1 MIINSLRLLA
11 VILLVI
17 ILIIKDIPFK
27 SLLKD
32 SMIQFYLALTC
43 MVFLLFIDNIF
54 GFILSIC
61 LLLLYFRVYTS
72 ELKNKKENKKEGE
85 SSNSS
90 NSSNSSDSESDP
102 HKEHKK
108 EHKEHNKEHKHNH
121 GNKSNE
127 TCETCVMNMAN
138 INADKKI
145 PIPSQTSSSDSPGKP
160 TNNKGD
166 SLVPYITEENLLAAQ
181 TNIVNPLEYNKETHG
196 VDKGIYNEEVYGSQG
211 LDTKNIHIRGYD
223 TNNIYLGSLSY
234 DIL

>member
-1 MIINSLRLLA
+1 
-11 VILLVI
+11 
-17 ILIIKDIPFK
+17 
-27 SLLKD
+27 
-32 SMIQFYLALTC
+32 

-90 NSSNSSDSESDP
+90 ESES
-102 HKEHKK
+102 
-108 EHKEHNKEHKHNH
+108 HKEHNKEHKHNH

-127 TCETCVMNMAN
+127 TCEKCVMNMAN

-145 PIPSQTSSSDSPGKP
+145 PIPSQASSSGSAGSSGSPGKP

>member
-27 SLLKD
+27 SLFKD

-85 SSNSS
+85 SSNSE
-90 NSSNSSDSESDP
+90 SESVS
-102 HKEHKK
+102 HKED
-108 EHKEHNKEHKHNH
+108 KEHNKEHKHNH
-121 GNKSNE
+121 GNKSKE
-127 TCETCVMNMAN
+127 TCEKCVMNMAN

-145 PIPSQTSSSDSPGKP
+145 PIPSQASSSGSSGKP

>member
-27 SLLKD
+27 SLFKD

-85 SSNSS
+85 SSE
-90 NSSNSSDSESDP
+90 SSDSES
-102 HKEHKK
+102 HKE
-108 EHKEHNKEHKHNH
+108 NKEHKHNH
-121 GNKSNE
+121 GNKSKE

-145 PIPSQTSSSDSPGKP
+145 PIPSQTSSSDSSGSPGKP

>member
-27 SLLKD
+27 SLFKD

-43 MVFLLFIDNIF
+43 MIFLLLIDNIF

-61 LLLLYFRVYTS
+61 LLLLYFRIYTN
-72 ELKNKKENKKEGE
+72 ELKNKKE
-85 SSNSS
+85 SSNA
-90 NSSNSSDSESDP
+90 DDKVP
-102 HKEHKK
+102 
-108 EHKEHNKEHKHNH
+108 NKEHIHSHNS
-121 GNKSNE
+121 NEDKTNKPKSKSNETCE
-127 TCETCVMNMAN
+127 TCETCVMNMSH
-138 INADKKI
+138 INAEKKI
-145 PIPSQTSSSDSPGKP
+145 AIPSQSSSQS
-160 TNNKGD
+160 NNSVNSTD
-166 SLVPYITEENLLAAQ
+166 NSLVPYITEENLLAAQ
-181 TNIVNPLEYNKETHG
+181 NNIVNPLEYNKEMHG
-196 VDKGIYNEEVYGSQG
+196 VDKGIYNEDVYGSQG

>member
-27 SLLKD
+27 PLFKD

-43 MVFLLFIDNIF
+43 MIFLLLIDNIF

-61 LLLLYFRVYTS
+61 LLLLYFRIYTT
-72 ELKNKKENKKEGE
+72 ELKNKKEGEADEDKK
-85 SSNSS
+85 
-90 NSSNSSDSESDP
+90 
-102 HKEHKK
+102 
-108 EHKEHNKEHKHNH
+108 HKHTH
-121 GNKSNE
+121 ESKPNE
-127 TCETCVMNMAN
+127 TCEKGEKCEMNMSR

-145 PIPSQTSSSDSPGKP
+145 AIPSQSGKP
-160 TNNKGD
+160 ADSTD
-166 SLVPYITEENLLAAQ
+166 SSLVPYITEENLLAAQ

-196 VDKGIYNEEVYGSQG
+196 VDKGIYNEDVYGSQG

-223 TNNIYLGSLSY
+223 TNNVYLGSLSY
-234 DIL
+234 DLF

>member
-27 SLLKD
+27 PLFKD

-72 ELKNKKENKKEGE
+72 ELKNKKENKKEGD
-85 SSNSS
+85 
-90 NSSNSSDSESDP
+90 SSNSSDSSDSEP
-102 HKEHKK
+102 QKEHSK
-108 EHKEHNKEHKHNH
+108 EHSKEHKHSH
-121 GNKSNE
+121 GSKSNE
-127 TCETCVMNMAN
+127 TCEKCVMNMAN

-145 PIPSQTSSSDSPGKP
+145 SIPSQP
-160 TNNKGD
+160 TNNTGN

>member
-27 SLLKD
+27 SLFKD

-43 MVFLLFIDNIF
+43 MIFLLLIDNIF

-61 LLLLYFRVYTS
+61 LLLLYFRIYTN
-72 ELKNKKENKKEGE
+72 ELKNKKE
-85 SSNSS
+85 SSNA
-90 NSSNSSDSESDP
+90 DDKVP
-102 HKEHKK
+102 
-108 EHKEHNKEHKHNH
+108 NKEHIHSHNSNEDKT
-121 GNKSNE
+121 NKPKSMSNE
-127 TCETCVMNMAN
+127 TCETCEMNMSH
-138 INADKKI
+138 INAEKKI
-145 PIPSQTSSSDSPGKP
+145 AIPSQSSSQP
-160 TNNKGD
+160 NNSVNSTD
-166 SLVPYITEENLLAAQ
+166 NSLVPYITEENLLAAQ
-181 TNIVNPLEYNKETHG
+181 NNIVNPLEYNKEMHG
-196 VDKGIYNEEVYGSQG
+196 VDKGIYNEDVYGSQG

>member
-27 SLLKD
+27 PLFKD

-43 MVFLLFIDNIF
+43 MIFLLLIDNIF

-61 LLLLYFRVYTS
+61 LLLLYFRIYTT
-72 ELKNKKENKKEGE
+72 ELKNKKEGE
-85 SSNSS
+85 A
-90 NSSNSSDSESDP
+90 DED
-102 HKEHKK
+102 
-108 EHKEHNKEHKHNH
+108 KEHKHTH
-121 GNKSNE
+121 GSKPNE
-127 TCETCVMNMAN
+127 TCEKGEKCEMNMSR

-145 PIPSQTSSSDSPGKP
+145 AIPSQSGKP
-160 TNNKGD
+160 ADSTD
-166 SLVPYITEENLLAAQ
+166 SSLVPYITEENLLAAQ

-196 VDKGIYNEEVYGSQG
+196 VDKGIYNEDVYGSQG

-223 TNNIYLGSLSY
+223 TNNVYLGSLSY
-234 DIL
+234 DLF

>member
-1 MIINSLRLLA
+1 MIINSLRLIA

-27 SLLKD
+27 SLFKD

-43 MVFLLFIDNIF
+43 MIFLLLIDNIF

-61 LLLLYFRVYTS
+61 LLLLYFRIYTS
-72 ELKNKKENKKEGE
+72 ELKNKKENKKDNDDDDKG
-85 SSNSS
+85 N
-90 NSSNSSDSESDP
+90 
-102 HKEHKK
+102 
-108 EHKEHNKEHKHNH
+108 NKEHKHIHVSKDNKDDKTDKTKT
-121 GNKSNE
+121 KSNE
-127 TCETCVMNMAN
+127 TCETCVMNMAH
-138 INADKKI
+138 INAEKKI
-145 PIPSQTSSSDSPGKP
+145 AIPSSSSSSSSQPNQSINSAD
-160 TNNKGD
+160 N

-181 TNIVNPLEYNKETHG
+181 NNIVNPLEYNKETHG
-196 VDKGIYNEEVYGSQG
+196 VDKGIYNEDVYGSQG

>member
-27 SLLKD
+27 SLFKD

-85 SSNSS
+85 SSESS
-90 NSSNSSDSESDP
+90 NSDP
-102 HKEHKK
+102 
-108 EHKEHNKEHKHNH
+108 HKEHNKEHKHNH

-127 TCETCVMNMAN
+127 TCETCIMNMAN

-145 PIPSQTSSSDSPGKP
+145 PIPSQTSSPGSPGKP

>member
-27 SLLKD
+27 PLFKD

-72 ELKNKKENKKEGE
+72 ELKNKKENKKEGD
-85 SSNSS
+85 
-90 NSSNSSDSESDP
+90 SSDSEP
-102 HKEHKK
+102 P
-108 EHKEHNKEHKHNH
+108 KEHNKEHKHSH
-121 GNKSNE
+121 GSKSNE
-127 TCETCVMNMAN
+127 TCEKCVMNMAN

-145 PIPSQTSSSDSPGKP
+145 SIPSQP
-160 TNNKGD
+160 TNNTGN

>member
-27 SLLKD
+27 SLFKD

-43 MVFLLFIDNIF
+43 MIFLLLIDNIF

-61 LLLLYFRVYTS
+61 LLLLYFRIYTN
-72 ELKNKKENKKEGE
+72 ELKNKKE
-85 SSNSS
+85 SSNA
-90 NSSNSSDSESDP
+90 DDKVP
-102 HKEHKK
+102 
-108 EHKEHNKEHKHNH
+108 NKEHIHSHNS
-121 GNKSNE
+121 NEDITKKPNSKSNE
-127 TCETCVMNMAN
+127 TCETCEMNMSH
-138 INADKKI
+138 INAEKKI
-145 PIPSQTSSSDSPGKP
+145 AIPSQSSSQP
-160 TNNKGD
+160 NNSVNSTD
-166 SLVPYITEENLLAAQ
+166 NSLVPYITEENLLAAQ
-181 TNIVNPLEYNKETHG
+181 NNIVNPLEYNKEMHG
-196 VDKGIYNEEVYGSQG
+196 VDKGIYNEDVYGSQG